1 MERRLKLPDT
11 PGLAD
16 YLAAHAHQDAVLER
30 VERETQARPD
40 AQMQISPDQGA
51 LLTLLTRLTNAER
64 ALEVGTFTGYSA
76 ICIARGLPE
85 DGTLTCLEV
94 SPEFA
99 EIAQRNLADAQLADK
114 VTIEVGP
121 ADRSLLR
128 MPAKGQFD
136 FVFLDAD
143 KPAYPAY
150 YDLIVPRM
158 KPGAL
163 LLIDNMLLGGDV
175 VHPDDER
182 SRAIDALNGR
192 IARDDRVDS
201 ALVLIADGVTFVRKR
216 L

>member
-1 MERRLKLPDT
+1 
-11 PGLAD
+11 
-16 YLAAHAHQDAVLER
+16 
-30 VERETQARPD
+30 
-40 AQMQISPDQGA
+40 
-51 LLTLLTRLTNAER
+51 
-64 ALEVGTFTGYSA
+64 
-76 ICIARGLPE
+76 
-85 DGTLTCLEV
+85 
-94 SPEFA
+94 
-99 EIAQRNLADAQLADK
+99 
-114 VTIEVGP
+114 
-121 ADRSLLR
+121 